1 LQLEEAERELRV
13 IAADD
18 DDVDIAPTGCVLQD
32 VDSRHVIDDLQVR
45 LVDHASQDDLPEKSR
60 KIDEENSS
68 ALQRPSTLAALS
80 GRRLPAEMN
89 RRVQLRSGLEAWI
102 SDAARAVED

>member
-1 LQLEEAERELRV
+1 V
-13 IAADD
+13 
-18 DDVDIAPTGCVLQD
+18 V
-32 VDSRHVIDDLQVR
+32 DDLQVR

-80 GRRLPAEMN
+80 GRLRLAEMN
-89 RRVQLRSGLEAWI
+89 RTVQLRSGPEAWI
-102 SDAARAVED
+102 SGAARAVED